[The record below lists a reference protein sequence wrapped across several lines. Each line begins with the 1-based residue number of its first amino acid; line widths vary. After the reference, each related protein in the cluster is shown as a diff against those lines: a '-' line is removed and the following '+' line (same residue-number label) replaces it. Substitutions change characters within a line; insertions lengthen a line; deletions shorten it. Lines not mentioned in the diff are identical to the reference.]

1 MTLTAFVE
9 FLLQAALASA
19 GAIWLFSTKLGEKYI
34 SHRFDRKISELEHN
48 QNAKIEGL
56 RAQLANVTDRGRHAN
71 KREFDALTEIWEL
84 LVTAYLST
92 STCIASLMEYP
103 DMSRLT
109 EDEIQSFLNS
119 TDLNEGQRK
128 YVLSATDRNATYSRT
143 VTLNQIN
150 KAGLSIFNVR
160 LALRKK
166 GIFIPS
172 PLGAKIQAAI
182 EAMSRAQVERSVEFQ
197 HRTFHGKAAMDFL
210 ESGEKTINDL
220 GEAVRARLAI
230 A

>member
-71 KREFDALTEIWEL
+71 KGEFDALTEIWEL

-109 EDEIQSFLNS
+109 EDEILVLFELDRSKRRAAQICSQRHRPKRYLFENRHAQPNKQSGSFHLQCS
-119 TDLNEGQRK
+119 
-128 YVLSATDRNATYSRT
+128 LSATKERHLYP
-143 VTLNQIN
+143 
-150 KAGLSIFNVR
+150 F
-160 LALRKK
+160 
-166 GIFIPS
+166 PS
-172 PLGAKIQAAI
+172 G
-182 EAMSRAQVERSVEFQ
+182 S
-197 HRTFHGKAAMDFL
+197 
-210 ESGEKTINDL
+210 
-220 GEAVRARLAI
+220 
-230 A
+230 